1 MHKWVASHNFF
12 LFLPNK
18 GVTPSLEGFS
28 NGGKEK
34 ETPKAFPKKKKKTIV
49 AVKSMSCHT
58 AKECGHLIPSRYEKR
73 NIY

>member
-1 MHKWVASHNFF
+1 MI
-12 LFLPNK
+12 
-18 GVTPSLEGFS
+18 
-28 NGGKEK
+28 GGLQGEEWK
-34 ETPKAFPKKKKKTIV
+34 FTIV